1 MLLRISLFVLSLLA
15 GALPGWWLAS
25 APGALAGLA
34 AGSLLWFG
42 LDLWRGLKVAR
53 WLRSADPG
61 QELAMRGLWGE
72 VADRA
77 RRALRAR
84 EQQTLDSQR
93 RLQDFL
99 AAIQASPNGV
109 VLLDALGRIEW
120 CNQTA
125 AAQLGIDAQRDLL
138 QLIGN
143 LVRDPGFAAYHAA
156 HDYRRDIIVTGRES
170 TSSRPVRISV
180 QLHPYGDGRQLLLTR
195 DITALE
201 QAETM
206 RRDFVANVS
215 HEIRTP
221 LTVLTGFVET
231 MQNLPL
237 SREEQVRY
245 LELMARQSH
254 RMQTLVSDLLTLS
267 RLEGSPPPAAG
278 EWTTVAALLA
288 HCEQEARALGG
299 ALGKKQELRFEAAP
313 QGEVAGS
320 QSELLSALS
329 NLVSNAVRYTSPGG
343 AIDVAWQPLA
353 DGRAVFSVRDT
364 GPGIA
369 PEHVPRLT
377 ERFYRIDRSRSRETG
392 GTGLGLAI
400 VKHVVQRHGAELK
413 IESTLGSGSTFS
425 ILFPAGRLR
434 AVLKPAP
441 APIERLATESPA
453 G

>member
-1 MLLRISLFVLSLLA
+1 MWFRSSLFVLSLLA
-15 GALPGWWLAS
+15 GTLLGWWLAGT
-25 APGALAGLA
+25 PGALAGLA
-34 AGSLLWFG
+34 LGSVLWF
-42 LDLWRGLKVAR
+42 LQDLWRGLKVAR
-53 WLRSADPG
+53 WLRSDDPG
-61 QELAMRGLWGE
+61 QELSMRGLWGE

-77 RRALRAR
+77 RRALRSR
-84 EQQTLDSQR
+84 EQQALESQR

-109 VLLDALGRIEW
+109 VLLDAQGRIEW

-125 AAQLGIDAQRDLL
+125 AAQLGIDAQRDML
-138 QLIGN
+138 QLVGN

-156 HDYRRDIIVTGRES
+156 KDYLRDIVVTGRES
-170 TSSRPVRISV
+170 TSARPVRISV
-180 QLHPYGDGRQLLLTR
+180 QLHPYGEGRQLLLTR

-201 QAETM
+201 QADTM

-221 LTVLTGFVET
+221 LTVLAGFVET
-231 MQNLPL
+231 MQTLPL
-237 SREEQVRY
+237 SRDEQLRY
-245 LELMARQSH
+245 LDLMARQAH

-267 RLEGSPPPAAG
+267 RLEGSPPPAAD
-278 EWTTVAALLA
+278 EWTPVAALLA

-299 ALGKKQELRFEAAP
+299 TLGKKHDLRFDAAP
-313 QGEVAGS
+313 PAELAGA
-320 QSELLSALS
+320 QSELHSALS
-329 NLVSNAVRYTSPGG
+329 NLVSNAVRYTGAGG
-343 AIDVAWQPLA
+343 SIDVAWQPLP

-400 VKHVVQRHGAELK
+400 VKHVAQRHGAELR
-413 IESTLGSGSTFS
+413 IESTPGAGSTFS
-425 ILFPAGRLR
+425 IVFPAARVRGVAR
-434 AVLKPAP
+434 PAP
-441 APIERLATESPA
+441 APAERLATES
-453 G
+453 